1 MSLPKKP
8 APAKLVTGLFMRD
21 KALLNEFTTLLSDSY
36 GPIDMVSEWFPFHYT
51 NYYKAEMGSPL
62 FRRFL
67 VFKNLIAQDDLSDIK
82 LKTNSLEERYVEGGK
97 RRVNIDPG
105 YMLLERFVLATGK
118 NFTHRIYIGNS
129 IYADLTLIYQKNDFK
144 PLPWTYPDYS
154 DPDMRRFL
162 KQVRERYKFDRQ
174 FHKDGRI

>member
-8 APAKLVTGLFMRD
+8 APAKLVTGLFMKD
-21 KALLNEFTTLLSDSY
+21 KTLLDDLADKLSGSF
-36 GPIDMVSEWFPFHYT
+36 GPIDMVSEWFPFHFT
-51 NYYKAEMGSPL
+51 EYYETEMGSPL

-67 VFKNLIAQDDLSDIK
+67 VFKNLIAQDDLPEIK
-82 LKTNSLEERYVEGGK
+82 LKANSLEECHMEGG
-97 RRVNIDPG
+97 RRKVNIDPG

-118 NFTHRIYIGNS
+118 NFTHRIYIGKR

-154 DPDMRRFL
+154 DPDIRRFL

-174 FHKDGRI
+174 FHKDGIP